1 MHDLARP
8 RSQKLGDFCGEFYLV
23 VRPLRIR
30 LRAMR
35 IQILVVLL
43 MTALLTACRT
53 SSPDSV
59 PAPARA
65 PDANLAKLLAE
76 YHEERLK
83 LYPMDAT
90 MAGDHRYDD
99 LLPNNLTESF
109 RAAEA
114 AFYRKYLAALEQV
127 DRSGLADEDRMSC
140 DVLRWECETKLEQLR
155 FPTHLLPVN
164 QFSSLH
170 LDIGQWAGGT
180 SAQPF
185 KTVRDYENW
194 LQRLDAFTRWCHTAI
209 TNMQTGMKE
218 GYVLPKALTE
228 KIIPQMT
235 AMAKSPAEEHPFY
248 APIKQMPAG
257 FADSDRKRLSGSYSA
272 TIRDKLIPAF
282 RALEVFL
289 NHEYLPACRETS
301 GISAIPNGREFYN
314 LQIKTYTTTTLNADE
329 VFDLGQREV
338 TRLLAEMDKVRQTV
352 GFNGDLK
359 AFFGHVR
366 TRKELM
372 PFTDAQQV
380 LDNFHAIHR
389 KMQPKLTRLFSL
401 KPRTPFEV
409 RRTEA
414 FREKT
419 ASAEWLYGS
428 LDGTRPGIFYVPI
441 PDVREY
447 NVFRDESLFLHEAI
461 PGHHY
466 QFSLQRENEHLPLFR
481 RILEYSA
488 FGEGWALYCESLG
501 KELGLYDDPYQYFGM
516 LSAKMHRAIR
526 LVVDTGMHAKGWTR
540 EQAIQ
545 YSLDNEAMSEAG
557 VVAEVERYMA
567 WPGQALSYKIGQLKI
582 RELRAR
588 AEKTLGARFDI
599 REFHTRILESGCVP
613 LKVLEQK
620 IDRWIEA
627 RSKAMR

>member
-209 TNMQTGMKE
+209 TNMQTGNQVT
-218 GYVLPKALTE
+218 GTVSSPSLGT
-228 KIIPQMT
+228 IPVSGT
-235 AMAKSPAEEHPFY
+235 
-248 APIKQMPAG
+248 
-257 FADSDRKRLSGSYSA
+257 LSS
-272 TIRDKLIPAF
+272 T
-282 RALEVFL
+282 
-289 NHEYLPACRETS
+289 
-301 GISAIPNGREFYN
+301 
-314 LQIKTYTTTTLNADE
+314 
-329 VFDLGQREV
+329 
-338 TRLLAEMDKVRQTV
+338 
-352 GFNGDLK
+352 
-359 AFFGHVR
+359 
-366 TRKELM
+366 
-372 PFTDAQQV
+372 
-380 LDNFHAIHR
+380 AIHR
-389 KMQPKLTRLFSL
+389 QHVMLFFG
-401 KPRTPFEV
+401 TPSSTGSVDVSGGWVDAHFENSGN
-409 RRTEA
+409 RATNCS
-414 FREKT
+414 
-419 ASAEWLYGS
+419 ASPVMPAS
-428 LDGTRPGIFYVPI
+428 R
-441 PDVREY
+441 
-447 NVFRDESLFLHEAI
+447 
-461 PGHHY
+461 
-466 QFSLQRENEHLPLFR
+466 HL
-481 RILEYSA
+481 
-488 FGEGWALYCESLG
+488 
-501 KELGLYDDPYQYFGM
+501 
-516 LSAKMHRAIR
+516 
-526 LVVDTGMHAKGWTR
+526 
-540 EQAIQ
+540 
-545 YSLDNEAMSEAG
+545 
-557 VVAEVERYMA
+557 
-567 WPGQALSYKIGQLKI
+567 
-582 RELRAR
+582 
-588 AEKTLGARFDI
+588 
-599 REFHTRILESGCVP
+599 
-613 LKVLEQK
+613 
-620 IDRWIEA
+620 
-627 RSKAMR
+627 

>member
-1 MHDLARP
+1 MH
-8 RSQKLGDFCGEFYLV
+8 
-23 VRPLRIR
+23 
-30 LRAMR
+30 
-35 IQILVVLL
+35 IQIFIPVMLSL
-43 MTALLTACRT
+43 ALLTACQT
-53 SSPDSV
+53 APQPSDPVTGKAV
-59 PAPARA
+59 PAASISQ
-65 PDANLAKLLAE
+65 LLAD

-90 MAGDHRYDD
+90 MAGDHRYDA

-109 RAAEA
+109 RASEA
-114 AFYRKYLAALEQV
+114 AFCRKYLAALERV
-127 DRSGLADEDRMSC
+127 DRPGLTDEDRMSC
-140 DVLRWECETKLEQLR
+140 DTLRWECELKLQQLR
-155 FPTHLLPVN
+155 FPTHLLPIN

-194 LQRLDAFTRWCHTAI
+194 LQRLDAFTRWCLTAI
-209 TNMQTGMKE
+209 TNMQTGMKQ
-218 GYVLPKALTE
+218 GYVLPKALTV

-235 AMAKSPAEEHPFY
+235 ALAKSPAEEHPFY

-257 FADSDRKRLSGSYSA
+257 FAESDRRRLSDSYSA
-272 TIRDKLIPAF
+272 MIRDKVIPAF

-289 NHEYLPACRETS
+289 TQEYLPACRETS

-372 PFTDAQQV
+372 PFTDPQQV

-447 NVFRDESLFLHEAI
+447 NGFRDESLFLHEAI

-466 QFSLQRENEHLPLFR
+466 QFSLQRENEHLPMFR

-516 LSAKMHRAIR
+516 LSAEMHRAIR
-526 LVVDTGMHAKGWTR
+526 LVVDIGMHAKGWTR

-557 VVAEVERYMA
+557 VVAEIERYMA
-567 WPGQALSYKIGQLKI
+567 WPGQALSYKVGQLKI

-627 RSKAMR
+627 RSKAAG